1 MVLLAIKKQK
11 LPVFLTGC
19 LILLLVVTITILSS
33 NKVPVKNTHQSNT
46 EDTVL
51 SLHRH
56 AHKVKGCYVILIRN
70 SELDGIASTMAQVE
84 DTFNSKFDYPYV
96 FLNDEPFTDHFKS
109 TVASLTKARVLFGLL
124 DSAMWGYPDFI
135 DQEYA
140 AKCRESM
147 TELGIPYASSES
159 YRHMCR
165 FVLRHNM
172 QGASDTASCDF
183 RFQSGFFF
191 RHPLLDE
198 FDYYWRLEPY
208 VDYYCQIDYDVFKF
222 MKDNKKKYGFTIAYK
237 EHIET
242 VPTLWKTVMS
252 FLEKYPDISKQ
263 LPSRNESLIDFV
275 TDDGGQSYNT
285 CHFWSNFEVG
295 DLSLWRSE
303 AYLKLFDYLDRSG
316 GFFYERYALNTHLL
330 HAAKSNERHRWGDAP
345 VHSIAAAIL
354 LKKSEFHFFNDIGYR
369 HTSYTHCP
377 VGDVFRT
384 KCSCDPNNN
393 FDFNMELSCYPK
405 YKAAM
410 HPSYKRLF
418 DKMLPV
424 ADHQDLATSSTANVY

>member
-1 MVLLAIKKQK
+1 MEQIE
-11 LPVFLTGC
+11 
-19 LILLLVVTITILSS
+19 
-33 NKVPVKNTHQSNT
+33 N
-46 EDTVL
+46 
-51 SLHRH
+51 
-56 AHKVKGCYVILIRN
+56 
-70 SELDGIASTMAQVE
+70 
-84 DTFNSKFDYPYV
+84 TFNSKFDYPYV

-109 TVASLTKARVLFGLL
+109 TIASLTKARVLFGLL
-124 DSAMWGYPDFI
+124 NATMWGYPDFI
-135 DQEYA
+135 DQKYA

-147 TELGIPYASSES
+147 AELGIPYASSES
-159 YRHMCR
+159 YRHMC
-165 FVLRHNM
+165 
-172 QGASDTASCDF
+172 

-208 VDYYCQIDYDVFKF
+208 VDYYCQIDYDVFRF

-252 FLEKYPDISKQ
+252 FLDKHPDIVKQ
-263 LPSRNESLIDFV
+263 LPSRNESLINFV
-275 TDDGGQSYNT
+275 TDDDGQSYNT

-316 GFFYERYALNTHLL
+316 GFFYE
-330 HAAKSNERHRWGDAP
+330 RWGDAP

-384 KCSCDPNNN
+384 KCSCDPNHN

-405 YKAAM
+405 YKSAV
-410 HPSYKRLF
+410 HPPYKRLF
-418 DKMLPV
+418 DKMMPV
-424 ADHQDLATSSTANVY
+424 TDDPGSPIVSLAANT

>member
-1 MVLLAIKKQK
+1 MVLFAIRKQK
-11 LPVFLTGC
+11 LPIFLAGC
-19 LILLLVVTITILSS
+19 LMLLLLGLTATFSRNKPSSSEVTEPADTELAALSI
-33 NKVPVKNTHQSNT
+33 
-46 EDTVL
+46 
-51 SLHRH
+51 HRH

-70 SELDGIASTMAQVE
+70 SELDGIASTIAQIE
-84 DTFNSKFDYPYV
+84 NTFNSKFDYPYV
-96 FLNDEPFTDHFKS
+96 FFNDEPFTDNFKS
-109 TVASLTKARVLFGLL
+109 TVASLTKSRVLFGLL
-124 DSAMWGYPDFI
+124 NSTMWGYPDFI

-140 AKCRESM
+140 AECRKSM

-159 YRHMCR
+159 YRHMC
-165 FVLRHNM
+165 
-172 QGASDTASCDF
+172 

-208 VDYYCQIDYDVFKF
+208 VDYYCQIDYDVFRF
-222 MKDNKKKYGFTIAYK
+222 MKDNKKKYGFNIAYK

-242 VPTLWKTVMS
+242 VPTLWQTVMK
-252 FLEKYPDISKQ
+252 FLEEYPNIAQK
-263 LPSRNESLIDFV
+263 LPPRNESLIGFV
-275 TDDGGQSYNT
+275 TDDDGQSYNT

-316 GFFYERYALNTHLL
+316 GFFYER
-330 HAAKSNERHRWGDAP
+330 WGDAP

-377 VGDVFRT
+377 AGDDFRT

-393 FDFNMELSCYPK
+393 FDFNTELSCYSK
-405 YKAAM
+405 YKATV
-410 HPSYKRLF
+410 HTP
-418 DKMLPV
+418 
-424 ADHQDLATSSTANVY
+424 H

>member
-11 LPVFLTGC
+11 LPIIAITS
-19 LILLLVVTITILSS
+19 LILLIVYLFATT
-33 NKVPVKNTHQSNT
+33 NMNDKNIKTKKGDNEPT
-46 EDTVL
+46 AL

-70 SELDGIASTMAQVE
+70 SELNGIVSTMTQIE
-84 DTFNSKFDYPYV
+84 NTFNSKFDYPYV
-96 FLNDEPFTDHFKS
+96 FLNDEPFTDNFKS
-109 TVASLTKARVLFGLL
+109 VVASLTEAQVLFGLL
-124 DSAMWGYPDFI
+124 NSTMWGYPDFI

-140 AKCRESM
+140 ATRRKSM
-147 TELGIPYASSES
+147 AELGIPYASSES

-165 FVLRHNM
+165 F
-172 QGASDTASCDF
+172 
-183 RFQSGFFF
+183 QSGFFF

-198 FDYYWRLEPY
+198 FDFYWRLEPY
-208 VDYYCQIDYDVFKF
+208 VDYYCQIDYDIFRF

-242 VPTLWKTVMS
+242 VPTLWKTVMN
-252 FLEKYPDISKQ
+252 FLSEYPDIAKQ
-263 LPSRNESLIDFV
+263 LPSRNESLIDFI
-275 TDDGGQSYNT
+275 TNDGGQSYNT

-316 GFFYERYALNTHLL
+316 GFYYE
-330 HAAKSNERHRWGDAP
+330 RWGDAP
-345 VHSIAAAIL
+345 VHSIAAALL

-377 VGDVFRT
+377 VGDSFRP
-384 KCSCDPNNN
+384 KCSCEPNDN
-393 FDFNMELSCYPK
+393 FDFNMELSCYPN
-405 YKAAM
+405 YKAALY
-410 HPSYKRLF
+410 PSYKKIF
-418 DKMLPV
+418 DKIMPETLNE
-424 ADHQDLATSSTANVY
+424 TSPSL

>member
-1 MVLLAIKKQK
+1 MALLAIRKQK
-11 LPVFLTGC
+11 LHIILLGC
-19 LILLLVVTITILSS
+19 LVLLLVAIIATFSS
-33 NKVPVKNTHQSNT
+33 NEQPVKKQS
-46 EDTVL
+46 DTQHTAL

-70 SELDGIASTMAQVE
+70 SELDGIASTMAQIE

-124 DSAMWGYPDFI
+124 NSTMWGYPDFI

-140 AKCRESM
+140 ARCRESM
-147 TELGIPYASSES
+147 AELGIPYASSES
-159 YRHMCR
+159 YRHMC
-165 FVLRHNM
+165 
-172 QGASDTASCDF
+172 

-208 VDYYCQIDYDVFKF
+208 VDYYCQIDYDVFRF

-252 FLEKYPDISKQ
+252 FLDEHPDIAKQ
-263 LPSRNESLIDFV
+263 LPSHNESLINFV
-275 TDDGGQSYNT
+275 TSDGGQTYNT

-316 GFFYERYALNTHLL
+316 GFFYER
-330 HAAKSNERHRWGDAP
+330 WGDAP

-369 HTSYTHCP
+369 HTSYMHCP
-377 VGDVFRT
+377 VGDIFRT
-384 KCSCDPNNN
+384 KCTCNPNNN
-393 FDFNMELSCYPK
+393 FDFNMELSCYPN
-405 YKAAM
+405 YKAAVN
-410 HPSYKRLF
+410 SSNKTI
-418 DKMLPV
+418 
-424 ADHQDLATSSTANVY
+424 LAK